1 MVRQLKAK
9 PKPTTRSLFCQP
21 ELDEESEAEIQS
33 SDFDAVS
40 SQTVKN
46 VMLFS
51 ELSSNKEQRAQIE
64 LDPPAEIEA
73 SSFFHNGVQYSVSAR
88 DFSPT
93 QIDEDELPASSS
105 SSSSSSVVCQA
116 GLLIDEWRYTNPL
129 ATEVP
134 AALAATLS
142 APNAAPSRIA
152 PVNHAPAVDA
162 TPVAAPPLML
172 IPGIVPGPMSEPLF
186 PLADSEPFFEAIT
199 LGTDYVPE
207 HLPLLLPSNVLAAT
221 SLLARVSIQDLSI
234 GLAVL
239 VLGFVAGIVL
249 AATLQAPVDQWM
261 RFLHTLPIQRPC
273 TTIPS

>member
-1 MVRQLKAK
+1 MQEV
-9 PKPTTRSLFCQP
+9 
-21 ELDEESEAEIQS
+21 I
-33 SDFDAVS
+33 
-40 SQTVKN
+40 
-46 VMLFS
+46 LFS

-73 SSFFHNGVQYSVSAR
+73 SSFSHNGVQYSVSAR

-116 GLLIDEWRYTNPL
+116 GLLIDEWRYTDPL

-207 HLPLLLPSNVLAAT
+207 YLPLLLPSNVLAAT
-221 SLLARVSIQDLSI
+221 SLSRVSIQDLSI

-249 AATLQAPVDQWM
+249 AATLQAPVDQRM
-261 RFLHTLPIQRPC
+261 RFLHTLPILRPC
-273 TTIPS
+273 TAIPS